1 MTAIAVRVLFLV
13 AVFIAVF
20 LTAQFFARAAAQRRS
35 HSSAINRRM
44 SMIQSGADRDKLV
57 EQLLKN
63 TPKKQTH
70 LPPVLREMNEG
81 FQRAVFASAVPYSV
95 VTLTM
100 TMGIGGLAV
109 FILVII
115 SAVSFGASISFG
127 VVWIAALVAVAL
139 AFVLP
144 YLVLQRIG
152 AARRK
157 KVEKQF
163 PVALDIFVRALRS
176 GHPVASAIELLTKEM
191 EDPIGTEFGIVA
203 DEVTY
208 GSDLVTALH
217 AMAERWDLEDMRMFV
232 VSLAVQSETGG
243 NLAEILE
250 NLAGVIRA
258 RASMFMKVRAL
269 SSEGR
274 MTGWMLTVLPVL
286 AFVSTFLA
294 TPQFYLN
301 VIDDPIFIIGS
312 ITLVTLYI
320 IGVISIRKM
329 IDIKV

>member
-1 MTAIAVRVLFLV
+1 MTAIAIRVMFLIAVFV
-13 AVFIAVF
+13 AVFIV
-20 LTAQFFARAAAQRRS
+20 AQMLARSTAQRRS
-35 HSSAINRRM
+35 HASAVNRRL
-44 SMIQSGADRDKLV
+44 SMIESGADRDHLI

-63 TPKKQTH
+63 SPKKQNH
-70 LPPVLREMNEG
+70 LPPVIRGLVES
-81 FQRAVFASAVPYSV
+81 FQRAVFASAVPYSTS
-95 VTLTM
+95 TLGM
-100 TMGIGGLAV
+100 IMLIAGLLV
-109 FILVII
+109 FTLVMLG
-115 SAVSFGASISFG
+115 AAGLGASLGFG
-127 VVWIAALVAVAL
+127 TIWLALLIAVAI

-144 YLVLQRIG
+144 FMILQRI
-152 AARRK
+152 AASRRK

-203 DEVTY
+203 DEITY
-208 GSDLVTALH
+208 GADLVSALH

-250 NLAGVIRA
+250 NLAEVIRA

-274 MTGWMLTVLPVL
+274 MTGWMLSVLPVFT
-286 AFVSTFLA
+286 FVTTFLA
-294 TPQFYLN
+294 APQFYLN
-301 VIDDPIFIIGS
+301 VAGDPIFIFVS
-312 ITLVTLYI
+312 ITLLTLYV
-320 IGVISIRKM
+320 IGLLIIRKLV
-329 IDIKV
+329 DIKV

>member
-1 MTAIAVRVLFLV
+1 MG
-13 AVFIAVF
+13 
-20 LTAQFFARAAAQRRS
+20 AA
-35 HSSAINRRM
+35 
-44 SMIQSGADRDKLV
+44 G
-57 EQLLKN
+57 
-63 TPKKQTH
+63 
-70 LPPVLREMNEG
+70 
-81 FQRAVFASAVPYSV
+81 
-95 VTLTM
+95 
-100 TMGIGGLAV
+100 
-109 FILVII
+109 LVIFALVI
-115 SAVSFGASISFG
+115 LFAAGVGASLSFG
-127 VVWIAALVAVAL
+127 VIWLALLVAIAM

-144 YLVLQRIG
+144 FMVLQRI
-152 AARRK
+152 AASRRK

-250 NLAGVIRA
+250 NLADVIRA

-274 MTGWMLTVLPVL
+274 MTGWMLTVLPVF
-286 AFVSTFLA
+286 AFVTVFLA
-294 TPQFYLN
+294 NPAFYLN
-301 VIDDPIFIIGS
+301 VIEDPIFIFGS

-320 IGVISIRKM
+320 FGVIMIRKM
-329 IDIKV
+329 VDIKV

>member
-1 MTAIAVRVLFLV
+1 MTAIAIRVLFLV
-13 AVFIAVF
+13 AVFLAVF
-20 LTAQFFARAAAQRRS
+20 ISAQFFARAAAQRRS
-35 HSSAINRRM
+35 FSSAVNRRM
-44 SMIQSGADRDKLV
+44 TMIQSGADRDKLV

-63 TPKKQTH
+63 SPKKQTQ
-70 LPPVLREMNEG
+70 LPPIIRGLTES
-81 FQRAVFASAVPYSV
+81 FQRAVFASAVPYSTG
-95 VTLTM
+95 TLAM
-100 TMGIGGLAV
+100 IMGAAG
-109 FILVII
+109 LVIFALVI
-115 SAVSFGASISFG
+115 LFAAGVGASLGFG
-127 VVWIAALVAVAL
+127 VIWLAFLVAVAM

-144 YLVLQRIG
+144 FMVLQRI
-152 AARRK
+152 AASRRK

-250 NLAGVIRA
+250 NLADVIRA

-274 MTGWMLTVLPVL
+274 MTGWMLTVLPVF
-286 AFVSTFLA
+286 AFVTVFLA
-294 TPQFYLN
+294 NPAFYLN
-301 VIDDPIFIIGS
+301 VIEDPIFIFGS

-320 IGVISIRKM
+320 FGVIMIRKM
-329 IDIKV
+329 VDIKV

>member
-1 MTAIAVRVLFLV
+1 MTSIAIRVLFLV
-13 AVFIAVF
+13 AVFLAVF
-20 LTAQFFARAAAQRRS
+20 LTAQFFARAAAQKRS
-35 HSSAINRRM
+35 YSSAVNRRM
-44 SMIQSGADRDKLV
+44 SMIQSGAVRDKLV

-63 TPKKQTH
+63 SPRKHSH
-70 LPPVLREMNEG
+70 LPPIFRGLVES
-81 FQRAVFASAVPYSV
+81 FQRAVFASAVPYSTN
-95 VTLTM
+95 TLAM
-100 TMGIGGLAV
+100 MMLVGGLAV
-109 FILVII
+109 FAMTILI
-115 SAVSFGASISFG
+115 AASFGAAISFG
-127 VVWIAALVAVAL
+127 VIWLGVLVAVAL
-139 AFVLP
+139 AFVIPFLI
-144 YLVLQRIG
+144 LQRI
-152 AARRK
+152 AASRRK

-208 GSDLVTALH
+208 GSDLVGALH

-250 NLAGVIRA
+250 NLADVIRA

-274 MTGWMLTVLPVL
+274 MTGWMLTVLPVF
-286 AFVSTFLA
+286 AFVTVFLGN
-294 TPQFYLN
+294 PGFYLS
-301 VIDDPIFIIGS
+301 VIEDPIFIFGS
-312 ITLVTLYI
+312 ITLTVLYI
-320 IGVISIRKM
+320 VGVMMIRKM
-329 IDIKV
+329 VDIKV